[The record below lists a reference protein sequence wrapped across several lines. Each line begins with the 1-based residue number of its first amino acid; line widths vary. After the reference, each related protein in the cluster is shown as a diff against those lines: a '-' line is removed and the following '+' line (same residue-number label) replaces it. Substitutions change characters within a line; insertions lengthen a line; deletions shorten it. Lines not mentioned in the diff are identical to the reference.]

1 MSTDEELIK
10 EIQNGNQYA
19 MEVLIKKYYKL
30 LFSFVYRNVGDY
42 HIASDITQEAL
53 IKLVKSIKNYKD
65 EGKFKN
71 WLLRIA
77 SNTCNDYFRSSKVVK
92 DKSRVELDTNILD
105 TNSNVYE
112 IMSRKIARQEMK
124 NAITTLPEFQRNA
137 IILKYYHN
145 LKIKDIAYITQ
156 SNESTVKSRLKQ
168 GIEKLKKVFVRGEEN
183 EGIDKEQYRE
193 VSGDS

>member
-10 EIQNGNQYA
+10 EIQSGNQYA
-19 MEVLIKKYYKL
+19 MEILVKNHYKL
-30 LFSFVYRNVGDY
+30 LFSFIYRHIGDY
-42 HIASDITQEAL
+42 HTSYDITQEVL
-53 IKLVKSIKNYKD
+53 IKLVKSIKSYKD

-77 SNTCNDYFRSSKVVK
+77 ANTCNDYFRSSGAIKT
-92 DKSRVELDTNILD
+92 KSNIELNTNIID
-105 TNSNVYE
+105 KNSNVYE
-112 IMSRKIARQEMK
+112 IMSRKIERQKIK

-137 IILKYYHN
+137 IILKYYHD

-168 GIEKLKKVFVRGEEN
+168 GIGKLKQIFERSEEN
-183 EGIDKEQYRE
+183 EKSAKESYR
-193 VSGDS
+193 

>member
-10 EIQNGNQYA
+10 EIQSGNQYA
-19 MEVLIKKYYKL
+19 MEILVKNNYKL
-30 LFSFVYRNVGDY
+30 LFSFIYRHIGDY
-42 HIASDITQEAL
+42 HTSYDITQEVL
-53 IKLVKSIKNYKD
+53 IKLVKSIKSYKD

-77 SNTCNDYFRSSKVVK
+77 ANTCNDYFRSSGAIKN
-92 DKSRVELDTNILD
+92 KSNIELNTNIID
-105 TNSNVYE
+105 KNSNVYE
-112 IMSRKIARQEMK
+112 IMSRKIERQKIK

-137 IILKYYHN
+137 IILKYYHD

-168 GIEKLKKVFVRGEEN
+168 GIGKLKQVFERSEKN
-183 EGIDKEQYRE
+183 EKSAKESYR
-193 VSGDS
+193 